1 MSEEFESTPGSI
13 EDDELTCVL
22 ADYLAAVEAG
32 EAGDPEELIA
42 NHPAIAERLRTC
54 LKGLYLVEEF
64 ACSIGAGASNAE
76 ADAGGPTLGDFRIV
90 RALGRGGMGVVY
102 EAVQRSLERRVAL
115 KVLPFGA
122 AIDPRRLARFQ
133 VESHAAARLNHP
145 HIVPVYAVGSE
156 AGVHYYAMQ
165 LIDGT
170 TLAAMISDL
179 RRVHDGKLAPAAA
192 DTTAGTSSI
201 ELALSA
207 GPSAF
212 FREAA
217 RLAMQ
222 AAFALDHA
230 HENGVLHR
238 DVKPS
243 NLLIDGTG
251 HLWVTDFG
259 LARYQADS
267 SLTVSG
273 DILGTLRYMSP
284 EQALANRSVVDQR
297 TDVYSLGATL
307 YELITLHP
315 PFEGSNRQELLRKIA
330 QDEPRRPR
338 ARSAE
343 IPLDLETIVL
353 KAVAKE
359 PPSRYSSARQMA
371 LDLERF
377 LTDQPITARRPRM
390 LERLTRLARKH
401 TAIMMAVVPLLLIIV
416 AVLTLGIVVA
426 LSEQSQIL
434 RQQGEISDQKNKA
447 ELSRT
452 LARRQ
457 RDEARR
463 AVDEMYTGVARD
475 WLSMQSNLQPVQ
487 RDLLQ
492 KALVYYR
499 EFASDEAVD
508 PDVRISAALA
518 FYRVGDI
525 ERRLGNLA
533 PAERAYRQAIEA
545 LEALAAG
552 KPGVPDLIEPLAG
565 CYTGLGELLDDT
577 GRTALSKA
585 AFDHGIALWRELIDG
600 IPDTPANASIRA
612 AHFDELGTSLAR
624 SGRNKDAEAA
634 LQKAA
639 LLAKS
644 SSQPRSY
651 TNARSTTTLAVLL
664 NNRGQL
670 AEAAEL
676 YRDAV
681 RQFETLIKLE
691 PGNPRYRTQLA
702 GSLMGMGQTLA
713 HRPDEAEPILRR
725 AADAFQAVA
734 SDAPEVAQYRRNLAA
749 TLLSLAQVLS
759 NAGRLREAEIAAQRS
774 RALLETLANES
785 PTFVHNAELL
795 AQSLVCLAILRARTG
810 ELAIALPD
818 AERAQE
824 LYDKL
829 DPQSLSLRWDR
840 ASNLTTLATLH
851 ERMGKFAPAHKTWN
865 VTVAELEKLVAE
877 APARFDFRSDLAY
890 NLMLRAESST
900 RLGHRDEAERD
911 FERSVDVLKKVVE
924 QAPERLFDR
933 LRLAQALHHFA
944 SFLYAAGRLAECE
957 RFSITAYETYERLYY
972 DNYEQATMVRG
983 CADTMI
989 KIAFVQTRTG
999 RLADAVDS
1007 YLRGARLFDSL
1018 PQKLALD
1025 AQLRDSRAKCLDN
1038 AGACLLRLGKIKEA
1052 EPHIRQAHR
1061 IREILAAEAPKE
1073 PRYQASLGLS
1083 ENHLG
1088 TLLAMRGETEA
1099 IRPLLEQSVAS
1110 LRDAVKADP
1119 KIPDGQAQLRGV
1131 RQDLALFL
1139 LSQGAYAQAAAVS
1152 DDLIREHSADDNGD
1166 TARIAASNLMEC
1178 SDQALR
1184 DEKQPV
1190 PNRQTIA
1197 LSYARQA
1204 LATSRKAAEHRDNN
1218 SATINLAWFYL
1229 VCPVAELCDARE
1241 SLRLARG
1248 LTERSPERADSW
1260 TILGAAA
1267 YNCGDHQSAL
1277 SAFQNARQ
1285 LDSRP
1290 FGFWD
1295 FFVAMAESQSGHETE
1310 ARLAYDRA
1318 QSWLKTIPTRKMY
1331 DRLHAQAAT
1340 VLKLPVPATA
1350 IVNQNS
1356 LGSAAK

>member
-1 MSEEFESTPGSI
+1 MNEEFESTPGSI
-13 EDDELTCVL
+13 ENDELTCVL
-22 ADYLAAVEAG
+22 ADYLAAVDAG

-54 LKGLYLVEEF
+54 LKGLHLVEEF

-76 ADAGGPTLGDFRIV
+76 ADKGGPTLGDFRIV

-170 TLAAMISDL
+170 TLAAVISDL
-179 RRVHDGKLAPAAA
+179 RRAHDGKLAPAAS
-192 DTTAGTSSI
+192 DFIGGSSSI
-201 ELALSA
+201 GSALSA

-315 PFEGSNRQELLRKIA
+315 IVEGSNRQELLRKIA

-338 ARSAE
+338 ALSPE
-343 IPLDLETIVL
+343 VPLDLETIVL

-359 PPSRYSSARQMA
+359 PPSRYSSARQLA

-377 LTDQPITARRPRM
+377 LSDQPITARRPRV

-401 TAIMMAVVPLLLIIV
+401 TSILMAVVPLLLFIV
-416 AVLTLGIVVA
+416 LGLTLGILLA
-426 LSEQSQIL
+426 ISKQSQIL
-434 RQQGEISDQKNKA
+434 RQQDEIRDQKNKA

-475 WLSMQSNLQPVQ
+475 WLSKQSNLQPVQ

-508 PDVRISAALA
+508 PDVRARAALA

-533 PAERAYRQAIEA
+533 PAERAFRQAIEA
-545 LEALAAG
+545 LEALSPG
-552 KPGVPDLIEPLAG
+552 KPGTPYLIEPLAG
-565 CYTGLGELLDDT
+565 CYTELGELLDET
-577 GRTALSKA
+577 GRTELSKG
-585 AFDHGIALWRELIDG
+585 AFDRGIALLRELIDG
-600 IPDTPANASIRA
+600 TPDVPATASIRA
-612 AHFDELGTSLAR
+612 AHFDELGTSLMR

-634 LQKAA
+634 FQKAV
-639 LLAKS
+639 LLAQS
-644 SSQPRSY
+644 SSQPTSY
-651 TNARSTTTLAVLL
+651 TNAHSTTLLAVML
-664 NNRGQL
+664 NNRGEL

-676 YRDAV
+676 YREAV
-681 RQFETLIKLE
+681 RQFDTLIKLE
-691 PGNPRYRTQLA
+691 PGNPRNRTQLA
-702 GSLMGMGQTLA
+702 GSLMGLGQTLA
-713 HRPDEAEPILRR
+713 NRKDDAEPILRR
-725 AADAFQAVA
+725 AADVFQTVA
-734 SDAPEVAQYRRNLAA
+734 SDAPEVPQYRRNLAA

-759 NAGRLREAEIAAQRS
+759 NTGRLREAEIAAQRS
-774 RALLETLANES
+774 RELLETLANES
-785 PTFVHNAELL
+785 PTFVHNTELL
-795 AQSLVCLAILRARTG
+795 AQSLVCLAKLRARTG

-824 LYDKL
+824 LYAKL
-829 DPQSLSLRWDR
+829 DPQSLSLRWER
-840 ASNLTTLATLH
+840 ASNLQTIATLH
-851 ERMGKFAPAHKTWN
+851 ERMGKFAPAHKTWD
-865 VTVAELEKLVAE
+865 VSVAELEKLVAE
-877 APARFDFRSDLAY
+877 APARFDFRSDLAF

-900 RLGHRDEAERD
+900 RLGHRDLAERD
-911 FERSVDVLKKVVE
+911 FERSVDVLKKVVKE
-924 QAPERLFDR
+924 APERLFDR

-957 RFSITAYETYERLYY
+957 RFSRTAHDTYERLYY
-972 DNYEQATMVRG
+972 DHYEQDTMVRG
-983 CADTMI
+983 CADMMI

-1007 YLRGARLFDSL
+1007 YLRGAMLFDSL
-1018 PQKLALD
+1018 PPKLALG

-1061 IREILAAEAPKE
+1061 IREGLAAEAPKE
-1073 PRYQASLGLS
+1073 PGYQASLGLS

-1088 TLLAMRGETEA
+1088 QLLARRGETEA
-1099 IRPLLEQSVAS
+1099 SRTLLEQSVAR
-1110 LRDAVKADP
+1110 LQGAVKADP
-1119 KIPDGQAQLRGV
+1119 KAPDSQAFLQAAR
-1131 RQDLALFL
+1131 RDLAYFFL
-1139 LSQGAYAQAAAVS
+1139 TQGAYARAAAVN
-1152 DDLIREHSADDNGD
+1152 DDLIREHGADDDGD
-1166 TARIAASNLMEC
+1166 TAMIAASSLMEC
-1178 SDQALR
+1178 ADQASK
-1184 DEKQPV
+1184 DKNQPA
-1190 PNRQTIA
+1190 Q
-1197 LSYARQA
+1197 SRQA
-1204 LATSRKAAEHRDNN
+1204 LALPYAKRALATYKLAAEHKDKHT
-1218 SATINLAWFYL
+1218 ATIHLAFFYL
-1229 VCPVAELCDARE
+1229 MCPAVELCDPRE
-1241 SLRLARG
+1241 AIRLARG
-1248 LTERSPERADSW
+1248 LTAGSPARADSW
-1260 TILGAAA
+1260 TTLGAAA
-1267 YNCGDHQSAL
+1267 YYCGNYQLAI
-1277 SAFQNARQ
+1277 SAFDRARQ
-1285 LDSRP
+1285 LDSKS
-1290 FGFWD
+1290 FGYWD
-1295 FFVAMAESQSGHETE
+1295 FYVAIVESDLGHKTE
-1310 ARLAYDRA
+1310 AHRAYDRA
-1318 QSWLKTIPTRKMY
+1318 EAWMKNNVTNK
-1331 DRLHAQAAT
+1331 LHEQLHSQAAS
-1340 VLKLPVPATA
+1340 VLKLHVPV
-1350 IVNQNS
+1350 
-1356 LGSAAK
+1356 LKK

>member
-1 MSEEFESTPGSI
+1 MSEEFESISGSI

-32 EAGDPEELIA
+32 EALDQEELIA

-54 LKGLYLVEEF
+54 LKGLHLVEEF
-64 ACSIGAGASNAE
+64 ACSIGAGAANAE
-76 ADAGGPTLGDFRIV
+76 AGATGPTLGDFRIV

-170 TLAAMISDL
+170 TLAAIISDL
-179 RRVHDGKLAPAAA
+179 RRVHDGKLAPA
-192 DTTAGTSSI
+192 DSDIVGFSSSI
-201 ELALSA
+201 GSALSA
-207 GPSAF
+207 GRAAF

-315 PFEGSNRQELLRKIA
+315 LVEGSNRQELLRKIA

-338 ARSAE
+338 AHSAE

-359 PPSRYSSARQMA
+359 PPGRYSSARQMA

-401 TAIMMAVVPLLLIIV
+401 TAILIAVVPLLLIIV
-416 AVLTLGIVVA
+416 AVLTVGIVVA

-434 RQQGEISDQKNKA
+434 RQQDEIRDQKNKA

-475 WLSMQSNLQPVQ
+475 WLRMQSNLQPVQ

-499 EFASDEAVD
+499 EFASDEADD
-508 PDVRISAALA
+508 PDVRFSAAMA

-552 KPGVPDLIEPLAG
+552 KPGAPYLIEPLAG
-565 CYTGLGELLDDT
+565 CYNSLGELLDET
-577 GRTALSKA
+577 GRTGLSKW
-585 AFDHGIALWRELIDG
+585 AFDRGIALKRELIDG

-612 AHFDELGTSLAR
+612 THFEELGTSLAR

-634 LQKAA
+634 FQEAV

-644 SSQPRSY
+644 SSQPTSY
-651 TNARSTTTLAVLL
+651 TNARSTTALAVLR

-702 GSLMGMGQTLA
+702 GTLMGLGQTLA
-713 HRPDEAEPILRR
+713 SHTDEAEPILRR

-734 SDAPEVAQYRRNLAA
+734 RDAPEVPQYRRNLAV
-749 TLLSLAQVLS
+749 TLLSLAQVLAT
-759 NAGRLREAEIAAQRS
+759 AGRLREAEIAAQRS
-774 RALLETLANES
+774 LALLETLANES
-785 PTFVHNAELL
+785 PTFVHNSELL
-795 AQSLVCLAILRARTG
+795 AQSLVCLAKIRTRTG
-810 ELAIALPD
+810 EPALALAD
-818 AERAQE
+818 AQRAQE

-829 DPQSLSLRWDR
+829 DPQSVSLRWDR
-840 ASNLTTLATLH
+840 ASNLTILANLH
-851 ERMGKFAPAHKTWN
+851 ERMGKFAPAHKIWN
-865 VTVAELEKLVAE
+865 VAVAQLEKLFAD
-877 APARFDFRSDLAY
+877 APARFDVRSDLAY
-890 NLMLRAESST
+890 NLMLRAVSST
-900 RLGHRDEAERD
+900 RFGHSDLAERD
-911 FERSVDVLKKVVE
+911 YKRSVDVLKKVVE
-924 QAPERLFDR
+924 EAPERLFDR
-933 LRLAQALHHFA
+933 LRLAEVLHHFA
-944 SFLYAAGRLAECE
+944 NFLYAAGRLAECE
-957 RFSITAYETYERLYY
+957 RFSRTAHDTYERLCYE
-972 DNYEQATMVRG
+972 NYEQATMIRG
-983 CADTMI
+983 CADSMI

-1018 PQKLALD
+1018 PPKLALD
-1025 AQLRDSRAKCLDN
+1025 AEVRDSRAKCLDN
-1038 AGACLLRLGKIKEA
+1038 AGTCLLRLGKVKEA

-1061 IREILAAEAPKE
+1061 IRELLAAEAPKE

-1083 ENHLG
+1083 ESHLG
-1088 TLLAMRGETEA
+1088 QVLAARGESEA
-1099 IRPLLEQSVAS
+1099 GRRLLEQSVGR

-1119 KIPDGQAQLRGV
+1119 KIPDGQGFLQAAR
-1131 RQDLALFL
+1131 RDLAFFL
-1139 LSQGAYAQAAAVS
+1139 LSQGAYAKAAAVI
-1152 DDLIREHSADDNGD
+1152 DDLIREPSADDNGD
-1166 TARIAASNLMEC
+1166 TATIAALSLLEC
-1178 SDQALR
+1178 SDQALK
-1184 DEKQPV
+1184 DLKQPV
-1190 PNRQTIA
+1190 PNRQANA

-1204 LATSRKAAEHRDNN
+1204 LAASRKAAEHKDKNT
-1218 SATINLAWFYL
+1218 ATINLAWFYL
-1229 VCPVAELCDARE
+1229 VCPVVELRDPRE
-1241 SLRLARG
+1241 AIRLARE
-1248 LTERSPERADSW
+1248 LTERAPKRADSW
-1260 TILGAAA
+1260 TILGAA
-1267 YNCGDHQSAL
+1267 GL
-1277 SAFQNARQ
+1277 SIAVI
-1285 LDSRP
+1285 S
-1290 FGFWD
+1290 
-1295 FFVAMAESQSGHETE
+1295 
-1310 ARLAYDRA
+1310 
-1318 QSWLKTIPTRKMY
+1318 
-1331 DRLHAQAAT
+1331 RLHSWHFRMQAPN
-1340 VLKLPVPATA
+1340 LKA
-1350 IVNQNS
+1350 IRSDSGTFSGGNGRVAVRPQCRGTPIVRPGPE
-1356 LGSAAK
+1356 LDEE